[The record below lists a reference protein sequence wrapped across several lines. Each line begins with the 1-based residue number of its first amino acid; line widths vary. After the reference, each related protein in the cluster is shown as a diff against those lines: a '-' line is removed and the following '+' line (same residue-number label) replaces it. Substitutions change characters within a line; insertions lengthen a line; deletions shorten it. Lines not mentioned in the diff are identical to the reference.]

1 MGSLS
6 AVQFLEKHPALASNF
21 ITALQD
27 EGNFDAIGFSHL
39 EWMQHYLE
47 IWMEEIPFS
56 NGRNLIQEWQNL
68 QAKLQPPSPEEIDV
82 IRQQSEKFG
91 QAFTQK
97 DEDEIMASARRRRA
111 KILGPISVEEL
122 PDDIFEHQVRRSIGM
137 SFHDWKSLDP
147 HTKGY
152 EMALYSVN
160 NMMEG
165 IKTYHQQEEMRA
177 RQEKANQERGKKNKS
192 KSGSRSRPRPSRPP
206 RRRR

>member
-1 MGSLS
+1 MESLN
-6 AVQFLEKHPALASNF
+6 AIQFLEKYPQIASNF
-21 ITALQD
+21 IAALQD
-27 EGNFDAIGFSHL
+27 ERHFDEIGFSHL

-56 NGRNLIQEWQNL
+56 SGKSLAEEWASL
-68 QAKLQPPSPEEIDV
+68 QTKLQPPSAEEVDE
-82 IRQQSEKFG
+82 IRQHYEKFE

-122 PDDIFEHQVRRSIGM
+122 PDDIFEHQVRRSVGM
-137 SFHDWKSLDP
+137 SFYEWHRLDP

-177 RQEKANQERGKKNKS
+177 RHEKANQERAKNRS
-192 KSGSRSRPRPSRPP
+192 KVGSRSRPSRPAS